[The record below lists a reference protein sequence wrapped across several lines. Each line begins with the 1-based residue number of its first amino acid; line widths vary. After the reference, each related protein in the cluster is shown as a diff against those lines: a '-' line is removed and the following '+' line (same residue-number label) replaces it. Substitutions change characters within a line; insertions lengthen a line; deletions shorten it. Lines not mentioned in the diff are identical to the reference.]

1 MKQIEESENSIN
13 ANNLNNKKIMNCFLN
28 SIISYRVHS
37 IKVVEYYL
45 LYKENLDY
53 LRHIKYLL
61 NILDENELKL
71 YELHYLVK
79 YY

>member
-1 MKQIEESENSIN
+1 MNYYRYLHH
-13 ANNLNNKKIMNCFLN
+13 LNYIFDNQNFF
-28 SIISYRVHS
+28 V
-37 IKVVEYYL
+37 YL